1 MDRNYLKDITKKGVK
16 AMGLYQPWVAHVK
29 ESLLLSLLAV
39 SDVPGT
45 ISALPVIMGVMGIK

>member
-1 MDRNYLKDITKKGVK
+1 
-16 AMGLYQPWVAHVK
+16 MGLYQPWVAHVK

-45 ISALPVIMGVMGIK
+45 ISALSVIMGVMGIK